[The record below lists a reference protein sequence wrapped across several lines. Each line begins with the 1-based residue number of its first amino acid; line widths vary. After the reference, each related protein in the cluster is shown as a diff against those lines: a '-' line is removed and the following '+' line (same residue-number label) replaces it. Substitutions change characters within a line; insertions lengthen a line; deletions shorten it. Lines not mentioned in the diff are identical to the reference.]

1 MLTTSS
7 SQGLSTADLQQQQMA
22 DAAPTAQRDQNPDPD
37 NMMEDMMTSNMAGLS
52 MANGH
57 LDEARPSSSSLLIGR
72 RCNACL
78 EHSYAL

>member
-1 MLTTSS
+1 
-7 SQGLSTADLQQQQMA
+7 MA
-22 DAAPTAQRDQNPDPD
+22 DAAPTGQRDQNPDPD
-37 NMMEDMMTSNMAGLS
+37 NMAGLS

-78 EHSYAL
+78 QRYTWHPDAEHH